1 MSEEFPKT
9 IEIVKKKKSTMR
21 NIFDEYILWFAMPL
35 KAKESMGIETDIQFA
50 EFYEITA
57 RTLRNWKD
65 RPEFEDQ
72 VRRLRKKWAFEKTGH
87 VLEGIYRSAV
97 KGNDKSQKLWLQV
110 FEGFTEKTEN
120 TQTIKI
126 ELSTNDIRFVIQQL
140 PEEYHEK
147 YYGYLREIFDTA
159 QALRFAGQLRD
170 VDVPSATI
178 EEVISEEADNDAHLL
193 PGKRVNVVAKSNQ
206 RSLCEDMAPEW
217 GGAKSTS

>member
-9 IEIVKKKKSTMR
+9 KEIVKKKNSTFR

-35 KAKESMGIETDIQFA
+35 KAKESMGIETDEQFA
-50 EFYEITA
+50 EFYEITS

-120 TQTIKI
+120 TQIIKV
-126 ELSTNDIRFVIQQL
+126 ELNANDIRFVIQNL

-147 YYGYLREIFDTA
+147 YYGYLREIYDTA
-159 QALRFAGQLRD
+159 QALRFTGQLRD
-170 VDVPSATI
+170 LDVPNEI
-178 EEVISEEADNDAHLL
+178 VEDDVPEEANINAHLL
-193 PGKRVNVVAKSNQ
+193 PGKRTDAVAESHQ
-206 RSLCEDMAPEW
+206 RSVCQDMATQC
-217 GGAKSTS
+217 GG

>member
-9 IEIVKKKKSTMR
+9 KEIVKKKKSTMM

-35 KAKESMGIETDIQFA
+35 KAKESMGIETDIEFA

-120 TQTIKI
+120 TQIVKV
-126 ELSTNDIRFVIQQL
+126 ELNANDIRFVIQNL

-159 QALRFAGQLRD
+159 QALRFSGQLRNI
-170 VDVPSATI
+170 DVPNEVI
-178 EEVISEEADNDAHLL
+178 EESLPEEADINAYIL
-193 PGKRVNVVAKSNQ
+193 PGKRTDVVAESHQ
-206 RSLCEDMAPEW
+206 RSVCQDMATQC
-217 GGAKSTS
+217 GG